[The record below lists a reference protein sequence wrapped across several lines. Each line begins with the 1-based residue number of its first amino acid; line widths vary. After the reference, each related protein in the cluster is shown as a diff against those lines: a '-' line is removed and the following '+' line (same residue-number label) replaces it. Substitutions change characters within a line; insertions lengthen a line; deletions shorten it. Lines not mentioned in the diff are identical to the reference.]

1 MQLQELVKTGAISD
15 LNVFLSDMSAAL
27 SLCGMNP
34 DGSQKGAQNPQNQ
47 NQQQQNPQQGGS
59 GGGSDASDED
69 FDEDFDDEDSDGS
82 SGGGGSQGGHSKE
95 SDDSEDSQGAG
106 GDSADAPQDGNQG
119 SGTGDPQDGESGSGA
134 GDQQSDEQG
143 DGSGDSQDGS
153 SGGGGDSA
161 GADNKSNGGA
171 VGDSSDDSDEGG
183 DGIPKGSSGDVD
195 NNDAFK
201 HNADD
206 EGSDGAAEDSMGAIG
221 GEESGVNTLNDLSK
235 MLDSALDGKTPEVPK
250 SLDAFGGS
258 MDMDK
263 YDELWNDLV
272 ETQNDDGV
280 STNIGADG
288 APLDKLEQEAKA
300 QQEAQEARD
309 RIMKAMEEQLNA
321 NGDGSYGGG
330 SAGLN
335 GGLRELG
342 LSKGLDGGL
351 LSWEDWMVDKLTS
364 VPGVSRAW
372 DSMSGRPMYSLA
384 NDMPARGTVAVLK
397 PAGITCDVFIDCS
410 GSMSDP
416 MLRTIFYNLLALS
429 NWAEEQIARMN
440 EDAGAEG
447 IFEMRVFFWD
457 DEVLSFASCESAD
470 DFVKG
475 GFNAISG
482 GGTDGSC
489 VFRFMRYLDGVVM
502 WDGSTATNIPLLD
515 NLNETEL
522 KRFIDMRDSR
532 IDKFSY
538 VKSYDGSARAL
549 KVVFTD
555 GYFDWSAMPDK
566 PWLETEYNDISWTDE
581 DLLWVLV
588 TDDYKPSSDYI
599 SNMRQ
604 NVPYGDVAFLGS
616 KASVVDV

>member
-34 DGSQKGAQNPQNQ
+34 DGSQKGSQNQQ

-59 GGGSDASDED
+59 GGGGSDDSDED
-69 FDEDFDDEDSDGS
+69 EDEDIDGEDSDGS
-82 SGGGGSQGGHSKE
+82 SGGGGSQGGSSKE
-95 SDDSEDSQGAG
+95 SDASDDSQGAGG
-106 GDSADAPQDGNQG
+106 GDSADAPQDGDQG

-134 GDQQSDEQG
+134 GDQESDEQG

-153 SGGGGDSA
+153 SGGGDST

-171 VGDSSDDSDEGG
+171 NGDSSDDSDEGG

-206 EGSDGAAEDSMGAIG
+206 EGSDGAAEDPMGAIG

-280 STNIGADG
+280 STNIGHDG
-288 APLDKLEQEAKA
+288 DSLDKLEQEAKA

-309 RIMKAMEEQLNA
+309 RIMKAMEEQINA
-321 NGDGSYGGG
+321 GSDGSYGGG
-330 SAGLN
+330 SVGSD
-335 GGLRELG
+335 GGLRVLG

-351 LSWEDWMVDKLTS
+351 LSWEDWMIDKLTS

-384 NDMPARGTVAVLK
+384 NDMPARGTVDVLK

-429 NWAEEQIARMN
+429 NWAEEQISRMN

-470 DFVKG
+470 DFVRG
-475 GFNAISG
+475 GFSAISG

-502 WDGSTATNIPLLD
+502 WDGSTETGIPLLD

-581 DLLWVLV
+581 DLLWVFV
-588 TDDYKPSSDYI
+588 TDDYKPSSSYI

-604 NVPYGDVAFLGS
+604 NVPYGNVAFLGS

>member
-1 MQLQELVKTGAISD
+1 MQLQELIKTGAISD

-34 DGSQKGAQNPQNQ
+34 DGSQKGSQNQQ

-59 GGGSDASDED
+59 GGGSDDSDEDEDED
-69 FDEDFDDEDSDGS
+69 FDGEDSDGS
-82 SGGGGSQGGHSKE
+82 SGGGGSQGGSSKE
-95 SDDSEDSQGAG
+95 SDDSDDSQGAGG
-106 GDSADAPQDGNQG
+106 GDSADAPQDGDQG

-134 GDQQSDEQG
+134 GDQESDEQG

-153 SGGGGDSA
+153 SGGGDST

-171 VGDSSDDSDEGG
+171 NGDSSDDSDEGS
-183 DGIPKGSSGDVD
+183 DGIPKGSNGKGD

-206 EGSDGAAEDSMGAIG
+206 EGSDGAAEDPMGAIG

-280 STNIGADG
+280 STNIGHDG
-288 APLDKLEQEAKA
+288 DSLDKLEQEAKA

-309 RIMKAMEEQLNA
+309 RIMKAMEEQINA
-321 NGDGSYGGG
+321 GSDGSYGGSSVG
-330 SAGLN
+330 SG

-351 LSWEDWMVDKLTS
+351 LSWEDWMIDKLTS

-384 NDMPARGTVAVLK
+384 NDMPARGTVDVLK

-429 NWAEEQIARMN
+429 NWAEEQISRMN

-470 DFVKG
+470 DFVKC

-581 DLLWVLV
+581 DLLWVFV
-588 TDDYKPSSDYI
+588 TEDYKPSSSYI
-599 SNMRQ
+599 ENMRQ
-604 NVPYGDVAFLGS
+604 NVPYGNVAFLGS

>member
-34 DGSQKGAQNPQNQ
+34 DGSQKGAKNQQ

-59 GGGSDASDED
+59 GGGSDASDA
-69 FDEDFDDEDSDGS
+69 DDDSDAEDSDDS
-82 SGGGGSQGGHSKE
+82 SGGGGSQGGNSKE

-106 GDSADAPQDGNQG
+106 GDSADAPQAGDQG

-134 GDQQSDEQG
+134 GDQESDEQG

-153 SGGGGDSA
+153 SGGGDST
-161 GADNKSNGGA
+161 GANNKSNGGA
-171 VGDSSDDSDEGG
+171 SGESSDDSDEGS
-183 DGIPKGSSGDVD
+183 DGIPKGSNGKGN

-206 EGSDGAAEDSMGAIG
+206 EGSDGAVEDSMGSIG

-280 STNIGADG
+280 STNIGHDG
-288 APLDKLEQEAKA
+288 DSLDKLEQEAKA

-330 SAGLN
+330 SAGSD

-351 LSWEDWMVDKLTS
+351 LSWEDWMIDKLTS

-384 NDMPARGTVAVLK
+384 NDMPARGTVDVLK

-429 NWAEEQIARMN
+429 NWAEEQISRMN

-502 WDGSTATNIPLLD
+502 WDGSTETGIPLLD

-522 KRFIDMRDSR
+522 RRFIDMRDSR

-555 GYFDWSAMPDK
+555 GYFDWDAMPDK

-581 DLLWVLV
+581 DLLWVFV
-588 TDDYKPSSDYI
+588 TDDYKPSSSYI
-599 SNMRQ
+599 ENMRQ
-604 NVPYGDVAFLGS
+604 NVPYGNVAFLGS